1 MRILIAMGDGRRM
14 KAKDRIIYVK
24 DPEVFAVFDKY
35 GIFKLLQVKKTVSLD
50 FFIKVLHTLVYSVT
64 YNEDAVS
71 SRILRDF
78 SIDLLDLKYASD
90 AIFITLEEV

>member
-1 MRILIAMGDGRRM
+1 MRVEERT
-14 KAKDRIIYVK
+14 IYVR
-24 DPEVFAVFDKY
+24 DPKVFAVFEKY
-35 GIFKLLQVKKTVSLD
+35 GIFNLLQVRRRISLD

-78 SIDLLDLKYASD
+78 SIDLLDAKYDSD
-90 AIFITLEEV
+90 AIFVTLQEG